1 MGQALPP
8 ANTDRLRPQHC
19 FTEIVQSEDSFRAA
33 LTPYGRVERAAEVA
47 FWKNFGAFLAK
58 TKITNALLTH
68 LSMPSAW
75 EKFVPTVKNLA
86 AEPTWRNF
94 GNLIESCGMKLGF
107 ATPLTFLSFYDPKN
121 FPMVDKRIGK
131 WWSKRFPGEPQFTWN
146 GEVIS
151 PSKQSWAAYLAWTA
165 FCRRQASQL
174 STMSGTP

>member
-1 MGQALPP
+1 VGQALPP

-19 FTEIVQSEDSFRAA
+19 FTEIVQFEDSFRAA

-75 EKFVPTVKNLA
+75 ERFVTAVKNLA
-86 AEPTWRNF
+86 AEPTWGNF

-121 FPMVDKRIGK
+121 FPMSTSESENGGPSDFQASPNSHGTEKLSRRVN
-131 WWSKRFPGEPQFTWN
+131 SPGRPTW
-146 GEVIS
+146 
-151 PSKQSWAAYLAWTA
+151 
-165 FCRRQASQL
+165 RRQRSAAAKPPNCPL
-174 STMSGTP
+174 